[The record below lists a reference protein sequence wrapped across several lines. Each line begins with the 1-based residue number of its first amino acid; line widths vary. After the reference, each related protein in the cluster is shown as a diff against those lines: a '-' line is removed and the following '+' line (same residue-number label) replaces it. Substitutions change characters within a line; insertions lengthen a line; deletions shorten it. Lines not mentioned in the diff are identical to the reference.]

1 MIRLISFEITSLFNE
16 KNSIIASLTIWV
28 LLGLWLGCDSFNLSN
43 YFPFSDISK
52 SNFNLNRSSIN

>member
-28 LLGLWLGCDSFNLSN
+28 LLGLGLGCDSFNLSN